1 MQKHLANAPPGAFL
15 RCFCKEVLLSP
26 SLPGVNR
33 WSEFMCLWSVCSDCV
48 TVVSVHVPSGGIGR
62 GCGCDGAVCMWC
74 MGITHRQVGGRL
86 HVCVSAMRRAGGA
99 FVGCFCVRCVCV
111 GCFCRALAL

>member
-74 MGITHRQVGGRL
+74 MGITRQRVGGL
-86 HVCVSAMRRAGGA
+86 NVCVSAMRLAGGA

-111 GCFCRALAL
+111 GCFCRELAL

>member
-1 MQKHLANAPPGAFL
+1 VQKHLANAPPGAFL

-74 MGITHRQVGGRL
+74 MGITRQRVGGL
-86 HVCVSAMRRAGGA
+86 NVCVYLLCGVQEVLLR
-99 FVGCFCVRCVCV
+99 
-111 GCFCRALAL
+111 